1 MRGFGLLFHRYILRD
16 LARNPIRTL
25 LTITGVSLGIAVVVG
40 VQLANDR
47 AIGSLNDSLRI
58 LGGGADLQITANGLQ
73 LDEQLIGELDWVWDI
88 GALTAIVEG
97 RVDLDDLPN
106 PLGRESIQIF
116 GVDLLSDAPFRRY
129 MTAEGGN
136 LGLDITREEYLDLLI
151 RPDTIIIPSSLA
163 EDLGVGIG
171 DTARFLVSNRWREL
185 VVGAILADEGVARAF
200 GGKIAFMDIAA
211 AQLTLNKIGWIDRI
225 EVLLDDPNMVD
236 AVAERIR
243 VQLPES
249 VIVYRPEDTAED
261 NEKMIRAFRYNLT
274 ALSYI
279 SLIVG
284 MILIY
289 NTLNIAVVRRR
300 TEIGALRTL
309 GTSRRTIRWM
319 FLIEATAFGVVGA
332 ALGIWLGELL
342 ATASGAL
349 VSRTIA
355 ALYTGAAG
363 GGTVDSQ
370 ADPVLYLEM
379 LLLGGVLAGVSGTG
393 PALRATQVSPVEALR
408 ENVMG
413 RASGRKL
420 RFQVAG
426 GGATILLGAILSFG
440 PAIDGFPFLGYAAG
454 VSFIAGFGL
463 LSPLLVRGLL
473 KLIRIPF
480 IRLLPVEGRLAIQTI
495 EGSLGRVVVAVMSLA
510 IAVAMLISVAIM
522 VASFRDTVI
531 VWIDQTLKGDLYLRP
546 ASFGSNGG
554 SNVLEGKT
562 LEVLDTIPAIAAIDR
577 FRAMV
582 IDYDGFPA
590 FLAAGEFRTVATHS
604 SLLFMDGRTTPD
616 VAAGLIGAN
625 RVVVSEPFAVRH
637 SIGSGDTVRLPTPA
651 GMEPFVVEAVF
662 YDYSSEGGLIVMDR
676 GTYLEKFKDPDVSN
690 VAIYLQPGADP
701 AATRARIAELLPDTE
716 LRIATNGELRAQVL
730 RVFDQTFEITYAL
743 EVIAMAV
750 AVLGIANTLAA
761 LVIERRPEI
770 AMLRFVGA
778 ARTQIRRVV
787 MLESGLIG
795 MLGGAIGLALG
806 ILLSVLLIY
815 VINYQSFGWTIQF
828 TMPFG
833 FLVQSLLFILI
844 STIVAGLYP
853 ASLALRMDPIQGIRA
868 E

>member
-1 MRGFGLLFHRYILRD
+1 MRGFLTLFHRYIVRD

-47 AIGSLNDSLRI
+47 AIGSFNDSLRI
-58 LGGGADLQITANGLQ
+58 LGGGADLQISANGLQ
-73 LDEQLIGELDWVWDI
+73 LDENLIGELDWVWDI
-88 GALTAIVEG
+88 GALTAVVEG
-97 RVDLDDLPN
+97 RIDLDDSPN
-106 PLGRESIQIF
+106 PLGRESIQVF
-116 GVDLLSDAPFRRY
+116 GIDLLSDAPFRTYR
-129 MTAEGGN
+129 MAEGGN
-136 LGLDITREEYLDLLI
+136 LGLDITREEYIDLLI
-151 RPDTIIIPSSLA
+151 RPDIIIVPSGLA
-163 EDLGVGIG
+163 ETLGVGVG
-171 DTARFLVSNRWREL
+171 DTVRFLISNRWREL
-185 VVGAILADEGVARAF
+185 TVGAVLTDEGIASAF
-200 GGKIAFMDIAA
+200 GGKIVFMDIAA
-211 AQLTLNKIGWIDRI
+211 AQLALNKLGWIDRI
-225 EVLLDDPNMVD
+225 EVLLDDPDQAD

-243 VQLPES
+243 VQLPSS

-279 SLIVG
+279 ALIVG

-309 GTSRRTIRWM
+309 GTSRRTIKWM
-319 FLIEATAFGVVGA
+319 FLIEATAFGLVGA

-342 ATASGAL
+342 ASASGAL

-355 ALYTGAAG
+355 VLYTGG
-363 GGTVDSQ
+363 GGSGVVES
-370 ADPVLYLEM
+370 AIDPVLYLEM
-379 LLLGGVLAGVSGTG
+379 LLLGGALAAVSGTG
-393 PALRATQVSPVEALR
+393 PALRATQVSPVVALR

-413 RASGRKL
+413 TVGARQL
-420 RFQVAG
+420 RLQIGCGVA
-426 GGATILLGAILSFG
+426 AMLLGAILSFA
-440 PAIDGFPFLGYAAG
+440 PAVGGFPFLGYAAG
-454 VSFIAGFGL
+454 VLFIAGFGL

-473 KLIRIPF
+473 KLIRRPF
-480 IRLLPVEGRLAIQTI
+480 VRLLPVEGRLAIQTI

-522 VASFRDTVI
+522 VASFRDTVV

-554 SNVLEGKT
+554 RNVLEAET
-562 LEVLDTIPAIAAIDR
+562 LEALDRIPGIAAIDR

-582 IDYDGFPA
+582 IDYDGYPA
-590 FLAAGEFRTVATHS
+590 FLAAGEFETVATHS
-604 SLLFMDGRTTPD
+604 SLLFMEGRSTPE
-616 VAAGLIGAN
+616 VARELIGSD
-625 RVVVSEPFAVRH
+625 RVIVSEPFAVRH
-637 SIGSGDTVRLPTPA
+637 GIASGDTIRLPTPL
-651 GMEPFVVEAVF
+651 GMEPFVVEALF

-676 GTYLEKFKDPDVSN
+676 ATYLEKFDDPDVSN
-690 VAIYLQPGADP
+690 VALYLEPGADP
-701 AATRARIAELLPDTE
+701 AATRIRIAELLPDTE
-716 LRIATNGELRAQVL
+716 LRIATNGELRTQVL

-761 LVIERRPEI
+761 LIIERRPEMS
-770 AMLRFVGA
+770 MLRFIGA
-778 ARTQIRRVV
+778 SRSQIRRVV

-795 MLGGAIGLALG
+795 ILGGGIGLGLG
-806 ILLSVLLIY
+806 ILLSLLLVY
-815 VINYQSFGWTIQF
+815 VINFQSFGWTIQF
-828 TMPFG
+828 VMPFG
-833 FLVQSLLFILI
+833 FVLQSLLVVLI
-844 STIVAGLYP
+844 ATVVAGLYP

>member
-1 MRGFGLLFHRYILRD
+1 MRSFGQLFHYYIVRD
-16 LARNPIRTL
+16 LARNPIRTG
-25 LTITGVSLGIAVVVG
+25 LTITGVALGIAVVVG

-47 AIGSLNDSLRI
+47 AIGSFNDSLRI

-73 LDEQLIGELDWVWDI
+73 LDENLIGDLDWVWDI

-97 RVDLDDLPN
+97 RIDLDDSPN
-106 PLGRESIQIF
+106 PLGRESIQVF
-116 GVDLLSDAPFRRY
+116 GIDLLSDAPFRTY
-129 MTAEGGN
+129 MMPEGGN
-136 LGLDITREEYLDLLI
+136 LGLDITREEYIDLLI
-151 RPDTIIIPSSLA
+151 NPDTIIIPSVLA
-163 EDLGVGIG
+163 EDLGVVVG
-171 DTARFLVSNRWREL
+171 DTVRFLVSNHWEEFT
-185 VVGAILADEGVARAF
+185 VGAVLANEGVARAF

-211 AQLTLNKIGWIDRI
+211 AQLALNKIGWIDRI
-225 EVLLDDPNMVD
+225 EVLLDDSNLLDEVE
-236 AVAERIR
+236 ARIR

-309 GTSRRTIRWM
+309 GTSRRTIKWM

-332 ALGIWLGELL
+332 ALGIWLGEVL

-349 VSRTIA
+349 VSRTIS

-363 GGTVDSQ
+363 SGAIDPQ

-379 LLLGGVLAGVSGTG
+379 LLLGGVLAAISGTG
-393 PALRATQVSPVEALR
+393 PAMRATSVSPVGAMR

-413 RASGRKL
+413 AVSGQRM
-420 RFQVAG
+420 RFQIA
-426 GGATILLGAILSFG
+426 GGATAMVLGATLSFG

-454 VSFIAGFGL
+454 VSFIVGFGL
-463 LSPLLVRGLL
+463 MSPFLVRGLL
-473 KLIRIPF
+473 RLIRTPL
-480 IRLLPVEGRLAIQTI
+480 IRLLPAEGRLAIQTI
-495 EGSLGRVVVAVMSLA
+495 EGSLGRVVVALMSLA
-510 IAVAMLISVAIM
+510 IAVAMLISMATM
-522 VASFRDTVI
+522 GASFRDTVI
-531 VWIDQTLKGDLYLRP
+531 VWIDQTLQGDLYLRP

-554 SNVLEGKT
+554 RNVLEGST
-562 LEVLDTIPAIAAIDR
+562 LEALDTIPEIEAIDR

-590 FLAAGEFRTVATHS
+590 FLAAGEFATVRTHS
-604 SLLFMDGRTTPD
+604 RLLFMGGRTTPE
-616 VAAGLIGAN
+616 VAGRLIGTD

-637 SIGSGDTVRLPTPA
+637 GVASGDTVRLPTPG

-662 YDYSSEGGLIVMDR
+662 YDYSSEGGMIVMDR
-676 GTYLEKFKDPDVSN
+676 GTYLEKYQDPDVSN
-690 VAIYLQPGADP
+690 VIVYLKPGADP

-750 AVLGIANTLAA
+750 AVLGIATTLAA
-761 LVIERRPEI
+761 LIIERRPEI
-770 AMLRFVGA
+770 AMLRFIGA

-787 MLESGLIG
+787 MLESGLVGI
-795 MLGGAIGLALG
+795 LGGAIGLALG
-806 ILLSVLLIY
+806 MLLSVLLIY
-815 VINYQSFGWTIQF
+815 VINFQSFGLTIQF
-828 TMPFG
+828 TIPFG
-833 FLVQSLLFILI
+833 FLVQSLFLILI
-844 STIVAGLYP
+844 ATIVAGLYP
-853 ASLALRMDPIQGIRA
+853 ASLALKMDPIKGIRA